1 MLAAMAWYL
10 LVALGAGLT
19 GAVLGLIFARPPRG
33 SGLETQI
40 DQLQSE
46 LRRVGQ
52 AQEGLRRDFQ
62 QGREASLLGL
72 EATTRALQGQIGQAQ
87 RTLAEVRA
95 LEQSRT
101 RQLDRAADSLRRLEA
116 VVAGSSTRGAAG
128 ESILARAF
136 AQLPPDM
143 LEANVAFAGKVVEY
157 ALRLPG
163 DRLLPIDSKWT
174 SAASLERLADAEDP
188 EERRRLHEQVGR
200 EVRARM
206 RELSKYLDPERTLA
220 IGVLAV
226 PDAVYQAAPEV
237 HGEGHRQGVLIVPY
251 SLALPYV
258 LALYRLAVRFS
269 ASIDQ
274 GQLAARLRDLDHAL
288 AQMEEELEGR
298 LTRGLVQIGNACQ
311 ALGDHVRGARRT
323 AGRLLVSTDGG
334 EPATVPEAT
343 LAGELKHSR

>member
-1 MLAAMAWYL
+1 MAVTIL
-10 LVALGAGLT
+10 IALVAALG
-19 GAVLGLIFARPPRG
+19 GAVLALLLARSSRDKDLRG
-33 SGLETQI
+33 PL
-40 DQLQSE
+40 DQLQNE
-46 LRRVGQ
+46 LRRVSQ

-72 EATTRALQGQIGQAQ
+72 EETTRALQGQIGQAQ

-95 LEQSRT
+95 LELSKT
-101 RQLDRAADSLRRLEA
+101 SQLDRAADSLKRLEA
-116 VVAGSSTRGAAG
+116 VVAGSSSRGAAG
-128 ESILARAF
+128 ESILARAL

-143 LEANVAFAGKVVEY
+143 LESNVAFAGKVVEY

-174 SAASLERLADAEDP
+174 SVSSLERLAAADDP
-188 EERRRLHEQVGR
+188 DERRRLVEQVGR
-200 EVRARM
+200 EVRTRM
-206 RELSKYLDPERTLA
+206 RELAKYLDPERTLA

-226 PDAVYQAAPEV
+226 PDAVYAAAPDA
-237 HGEGHRQGVLIVPY
+237 HADGHRQGVLIVPY

-269 ASIDQ
+269 AAVDH

-288 AQMEEELEGR
+288 GQMEEEVEGR
-298 LTRGLVQIGNACQ
+298 LARGLVQIGNACD

-323 AGRLLVSTDGG
+323 TARLLQTADTAEQGPQR
-334 EPATVPEAT
+334 EL
-343 LAGELKHSR
+343 LAGPPLSR